1 MVGIALGV
9 LGGMVAFKL
18 IRRMRYGGWHGHHR
32 GGWHRGGYGWRG
44 RGGPGRFFW
53 IARELDLDRSQKK
66 VVFDAIADVRKA
78 AADVRTQGFGALDE
92 IADAVAGEE
101 FDHAAVDK
109 IANDQSAAIDK
120 VKIEIV
126 AALEKL
132 HNVLTPD
139 QRGRLRE
146 LLARG

>member
-1 MVGIALGV
+1 
-9 LGGMVAFKL
+9 MVAFKL
-18 IRRMRYGGWHGHHR
+18 IRRMRYGGWHRHHHGWQRGGR
-32 GGWHRGGYGWRG
+32 GGWGGRGY
-44 RGGPGRFFW
+44 GGPGRFFW

-66 VVFDAIADVRKA
+66 VVFDAIADVKKA
-78 AADVRTQGFGALDE
+78 AGDARTQGIGALDE

-109 IANDQSAAIDK
+109 IANDQSAALDK

-132 HNVLTPD
+132 HNVLTPE

>member
-9 LGGMVAFKL
+9 LGGLVAFKL
-18 IRRMRYGGWHGHHR
+18 IRRARCGGWHGHHR

-44 RGGPGRFFW
+44 RGPGRFFF

-78 AADVRTQGFGALDE
+78 ASDARTQGLGALDE

-101 FDHAAVDK
+101 FDHAAVDR
-109 IANDQSAAIDK
+109 IANDQTAALEK
-120 VKIEIV
+120 VKIELV

-132 HNVLTPD
+132 HNVLTPE